1 MQFRRFGNKYFV
13 RNRRGFL
20 MKEGRKGFTLIELL
34 IVIVVIGIL
43 SAMMMFSSTEAV
55 SSAKASNVISNLR
68 NLRTAITA
76 WYLENTDKIEK
87 GSTGAYLVRWSTIY
101 QKNDDNLTP
110 VQELWDSRVKRNGNI
125 IDSSTFKSQILR
137 YMENPD
143 RVTATNRKQNNNQNA
158 SVLGGYVLEDNGG
171 NEKRS
176 QWFIGY
182 VVDNDSMKKKFA
194 GRAKSLGLL
203 QENKKN
209 SKLYTNGDI
218 VWVRVLSFE

>member
-87 GSTGAYLVRWSTIY
+87 GSTGAYLVRWSTNY

-110 VQELWDSRVKRNGNI
+110 VQELWDSRVTRDGNVI
-125 IDSSTFKSQILR
+125 NSTTFKSQILR

>member
-1 MQFRRFGNKYFV
+1 MSARMRQ
-13 RNRRGFL
+13 
-20 MKEGRKGFTLIELL
+20 KGFTLVELL
-34 IVIVVIGIL
+34 IVILVIGIL
-43 SAMMMFSSTEAV
+43 SAMMIFSSTEAV
-55 SSAKASNVISNLR
+55 TSAKVSNVISNLR

-87 GSTGAYLVRWSTIY
+87 GSSGVYLVRWSTAY

-171 NEKRS
+171 SNNEKRS

-209 SKLYTNGDI
+209 SKIYTNGDI
-218 VWVRVLSFE
+218 VWLRVLSFE

>member
-1 MQFRRFGNKYFV
+1 MSARMRQ
-13 RNRRGFL
+13 
-20 MKEGRKGFTLIELL
+20 KGFTLVELL
-34 IVIVVIGIL
+34 IVILVIGIL
-43 SAMMMFSSTEAV
+43 SAMMIFSSTEAV
-55 SSAKASNVISNLR
+55 TSAKVSNVISNLR

-87 GSTGAYLVRWSTIY
+87 GSSGVYLVRWSTAY

-143 RVTATNRKQNNNQNA
+143 RVTATNRKQQNNNND
-158 SVLGGYVLEDNGG
+158 SVYGGYVLEDNGG
-171 NEKRS
+171 HEKRS

-203 QENKKN
+203 QENKKE
-209 SKLYTNGDI
+209 SKIYTNGDI
-218 VWVRVLSFE
+218 VWLRVLSFE

>member
-87 GSTGAYLVRWSTIY
+87 GSTGAYLVRWSTNY

>member
-1 MQFRRFGNKYFV
+1 MRNKRR
-13 RNRRGFL
+13 
-20 MKEGRKGFTLIELL
+20 GFTLIELL

-43 SAMMMFSSTEAV
+43 ATMMMVSSTEAV
-55 SSAKASNVISNLR
+55 TSAKVSNVISNLR

-87 GSTGAYLVRWSTIY
+87 GSSGAYLVRWSTAY
-101 QKNDDNLTP
+101 PENDKNLAP
-110 VQELWDSRVKRNGNI
+110 VQELWDSRVDRGNI

-143 RVTATNRKQNNNQNA
+143 RVTATNRTQKDNNKA
-158 SVLGGYVLEDNGG
+158 SVYGGYVLEDNGG

-209 SKLYTNGDI
+209 SKIYTNGDI
-218 VWVRVLSFE
+218 VWLRVLSFE